1 MSGKDLVKALK
12 KKGWTVERIHG
23 SHYVMKNGNQTEIIP
38 VHKNIDLD
46 PGILH
51 AIKKRTGLL

>member
-1 MSGKDLVKALK
+1 
-12 KKGWTVERIHG
+12 
-23 SHYVMKNGNQTEIIP
+23 MKNGNQTEIIP